1 MEFSEKKGLVKHL
14 KRKVTCLS
22 IESEKTQDELLNE
35 INKKDGLECEN
46 CKRKYKNDDS
56 LRIHSHRCKGIV
68 DNVREELEKRIDELQ
83 KELRGVINNKETI
96 KQVANSITNNNDNR
110 KINTIDNSTTN
121 NDNSTNSTTNN
132 ITVVINDIDSLEGI
146 DYILKD
152 PKFVERI
159 LKWIT
164 DKKGLLKYMD
174 DRYYNK
180 KMPENRGIRKLD
192 NESIELRMR
201 GNWRKCDNI
210 TALGEIINS
219 MRMDWETII
228 SRMRDDYWDEYDSNK
243 RDMVVFKRE
252 VSDPLYMGLDITDDE
267 EEKDEGG
274 KVLVYVEERNK
285 YVDEV
290 IVERGKEWKNRI
302 IKSVK

>member
-1 MEFSEKKGLVKHL
+1 
-14 KRKVTCLS
+14 
-22 IESEKTQDELLNE
+22 
-35 INKKDGLECEN
+35 
-46 CKRKYKNDDS
+46 
-56 LRIHSHRCKGIV
+56 
-68 DNVREELEKRIDELQ
+68 
-83 KELRGVINNKETI
+83 
-96 KQVANSITNNNDNR
+96 
-110 KINTIDNSTTN
+110 
-121 NDNSTNSTTNN
+121 
-132 ITVVINDIDSLEGI
+132 
-146 DYILKD
+146 
-152 PKFVERI
+152 
-159 LKWIT
+159 
-164 DKKGLLKYMD
+164 MD

-228 SRMRDDYWDEYDSNK
+228 GRMRDDYWDEYDSNK

-252 VSDPLYMGLDITDDE
+252 VSDPLYMRLDITDDE